1 MTGTLFGA
9 ALLSLAVVGFGL
21 KLSGFRSLTS
31 AYGRKRNVGG
41 GCLAD
46 GPSGLSV
53 KQEFSGGHV
62 SELLVSWS

>member
-9 ALLSLAVVGFGL
+9 ALLSLGVVGFGL

-41 GCLAD
+41 GYLAD
-46 GPSGLSV
+46 GP
-53 KQEFSGGHV
+53 FGGCR
-62 SELLVSWS
+62 